1 MPSLRLLHPYVLEST
16 LAFLVVAIL
25 LAVTFVNPQASN
37 ETSPPLANASCT
49 DMIVVDSPRK
59 QLAHVGGAVY
69 QDPWSLLGLP
79 RPSDGILPDLHTL
92 KANFFSKVKEAQD
105 AEAGAM
111 EIRSLHHAYLAVL
124 NATALLLR
132 EQQYQQLKLVP
143 PPLQTTT
150 IASEDVQRVI
160 KHLEKDR
167 NAFADQS
174 ARMEQW
180 GSFLESDLHASR
192 RRIEELE
199 GSLRLAEEHARCA
212 PPWFGGWV
220 DFSKERCIQGDD
232 KRVGSTELHEAFVA
246 YLMAHS
252 PVVGGR
258 QGEVPTH
265 KMFRELLEHLGH
277 EYDQVYVNGTNKR
290 GFRGIALKLTQSTS

>member
-1 MPSLRLLHPYVLEST
+1 MPSPRLFPPYVLEST
-16 LAFLVVAIL
+16 LALVGLALL
-25 LAVTFVNPQASN
+25 LAITFGNPQASN
-37 ETSPPLANASCT
+37 EPSPPSKNVSCT
-49 DMIVVDSPRK
+49 DMTVADLPRK
-59 QLAHVGGAVY
+59 NKIAHVCGAVY

-79 RPSDGILPDLHTL
+79 RPSDGFLLDMHTL
-92 KANFFSKVKEAQD
+92 KVNFSSKVKEAQD
-105 AEAGAM
+105 AGAGTM
-111 EIRSLHHAYLAVL
+111 EIQSLYHAYLAVL

-132 EQQYQQLKLVP
+132 DQQYRQLKLMS
-143 PPLQTTT
+143 LSSQTTT

-192 RRIEELE
+192 RRIQELE

-212 PPWFGGWV
+212 PPWFRAWV
-220 DFSKERCIQGDD
+220 EFSKDQCIQGDD
-232 KRVGSTELHEAFVA
+232 KRVGSAELHEAFVTF
-246 YLMAHS
+246 LMARS
-252 PVVGGR
+252 LGER

-265 KMFRELLEHLGH
+265 KMFRELLEHLGYI
-277 EYDQVYVNGTNKR
+277 YDQVYVNGTNKR
-290 GFRGIALKLTQSTS
+290 GFRGIALKLSPSMS